1 VASNHILVTSEVI
14 RTTSCYWFF
23 QDYDSERIL
32 NLSEFLR
39 IKSYEANG
47 TSRATFLSI
56 KSLRD
61 MILQVVGVFIE
72 LYSQKKFVHGNLD
85 SQSLFIE

>member
-1 VASNHILVTSEVI
+1 
-14 RTTSCYWFF
+14 
-23 QDYDSERIL
+23 
-32 NLSEFLR
+32 
-39 IKSYEANG
+39 
-47 TSRATFLSI
+47 
-56 KSLRD
+56 